1 MKTATE
7 WAYEIDDYV
16 EACMNEDTEYKGI
29 GAFSPYPLE
38 DFVEAIRQEQ
48 REACAEV
55 FINTVN
61 SNCLDEYVKW
71 HDMVKQAILN
81 AGKED

>member
-7 WAYEIDDYV
+7 WAHEIDDYV

-29 GAFSPYPLE
+29 GAFSPHPLE

-48 REACAEV
+48 REACVKAVRRLSVYEGPML
-55 FINTVN
+55 ING
-61 SNCLDEYVKW
+61 EE
-71 HDMVKQAILN
+71 AIDAIIT